1 MPSPDPRAHT
11 TLGSAAPVEAAEPF
25 GAPPVG
31 AAAIE
36 LRAVTRVYR
45 DRPAL
50 GPIDLTI
57 PAGEFLTVVGPSG
70 CGKSTLL
77 SLVAGFAPP
86 TAGSVLAEGSPVTG
100 PGPSRGVVFQQ
111 PRLFPWLSVSGNI
124 AFGLKRWPKTS
135 RAERVAELLAMT
147 GLENAA
153 RLKPYELSGGMR
165 QRAAIARALAP
176 RPKVLLM
183 DEPFGA
189 LDAFTRER
197 MQEEIRDLWRSTGVT
212 VLFITHD
219 VTEATTLGTRVLAL
233 AGPPGRITLD
243 APVSGDLREKVE
255 AAIRTAASAR
265 ADTTA

>member
-1 MPSPDPRAHT
+1 MPSPDPGDDETPAH
-11 TLGSAAPVEAAEPF
+11 SP
-25 GAPPVG
+25 
-31 AAAIE
+31 AIE

-50 GPIDLTI
+50 GPIDLAI

-86 TAGSVLAEGSPVTG
+86 TAGTVLADGAPVRG

-124 AFGLKRWPKTS
+124 AFGLRRLPKAA
-135 RAERVAELLAMT
+135 RKERVAELLAMT

-219 VTEATTLGTRVLAL
+219 VTEASTLGTRVIAL
-233 AGPPGRITLD
+233 AGPPGRISLD
-243 APVSGDLREKVE
+243 ARVSEGLREKVE
-255 AAIRTAASAR
+255 AAIRDAASAR
-265 ADTTA
+265 AA

>member
-1 MPSPDPRAHT
+1 MPSPDRRGDEPGADVPASGPA
-11 TLGSAAPVEAAEPF
+11 LSSAP
-25 GAPPVG
+25 
-31 AAAIE
+31 AIE

-50 GPIDLTI
+50 GPVDLAL

-86 TAGSVLAEGSPVTG
+86 TAGTVLADGTPVTG

-111 PRLFPWLSVSGNI
+111 PRLFPWLSVAGNI
-124 AFGLKRWPKTS
+124 GFGLRRLA
-135 RAERVAELLAMT
+135 RAERAARVAELLAMT
-147 GLENAA
+147 GLEGAA
-153 RLKPYELSGGMR
+153 KLKPYELSGGMR

-197 MQEEIRDLWRSTGVT
+197 MQEEIRELWRSTGVT

-219 VTEATTLGTRVLAL
+219 VTEATTLGTRVIAL

-243 APVSGDLREKVE
+243 ARVSEGLRDKVE
-255 AAIRTAASAR
+255 AAIRDAASAR
-265 ADTTA
+265 AGVAS